1 MTPREALKKPGVLSG
16 LLFLLGN
23 VTGTA
28 LPPELI
34 GPLSGWLTG
43 LL

>member
-1 MTPREALKKPGVLSG
+1 MKAREVLKKPGVLGG

-23 VTGTA
+23 VTGVA
-28 LPPELI
+28 IPPEMI